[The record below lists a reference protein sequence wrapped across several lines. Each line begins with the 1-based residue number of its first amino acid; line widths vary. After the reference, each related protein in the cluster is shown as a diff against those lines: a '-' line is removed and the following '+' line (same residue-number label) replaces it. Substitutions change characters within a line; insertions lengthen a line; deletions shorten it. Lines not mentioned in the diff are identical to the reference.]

1 MLSKI
6 NGNVEDNI
14 VAMEQV
20 LHEVSSK
27 SIPNYS
33 SEIRQKPTG
42 KSIWNR
48 GIAKAARNARKSHR
62 IWKEGG
68 TPKDRTDPLKVQ
80 KITAKRL
87 LRKAQRQA
95 YASSR
100 NSWARKIMDAS
111 TTDTKLFHTLI
122 NKQRG
127 GKSQNTK
134 TLIME
139 HKIADNTD
147 DILNMWKEHFETLSI
162 KILTM
167 KSTTSVQ
174 SKMI

>member
-1 MLSKI
+1 
-6 NGNVEDNI
+6 
-14 VAMEQV
+14 
-20 LHEVSSK
+20 
-27 SIPNYS
+27 
-33 SEIRQKPTG
+33 
-42 KSIWNR
+42 
-48 GIAKAARNARKSHR
+48 
-62 IWKEGG
+62 
-68 TPKDRTDPLKVQ
+68 
-80 KITAKRL
+80 
-87 LRKAQRQA
+87 
-95 YASSR
+95 
-100 NSWARKIMDAS
+100 MDAS

>member
-1 MLSKI
+1 
-6 NGNVEDNI
+6 
-14 VAMEQV
+14 
-20 LHEVSSK
+20 
-27 SIPNYS
+27 
-33 SEIRQKPTG
+33 
-42 KSIWNR
+42 
-48 GIAKAARNARKSHR
+48 
-62 IWKEGG
+62 
-68 TPKDRTDPLKVQ
+68 
-80 KITAKRL
+80 
-87 LRKAQRQA
+87 
-95 YASSR
+95 
-100 NSWARKIMDAS
+100 MDAS
-111 TTDTKLFHTLI
+111 TTDTKLFHTFI

>member
-1 MLSKI
+1 MLERAI
-6 NGNVEDNI
+6 E
-14 VAMEQV
+14 
-20 LHEVSSK
+20 
-27 SIPNYS
+27 Y
-33 SEIRQKPTG
+33 G
-42 KSIWNR
+42 KKV
-48 GIAKAARNARKSHR
+48 GAPQDRK
-62 IWKEGG
+62 
-68 TPKDRTDPLKVQ
+68 DPLKVQ
-80 KITAKRL
+80 KITAKKI

-95 YASSR
+95 YSSSR
-100 NSWARKIMDAS
+100 NIWARKKMDAS